1 MPDGKIILQ
10 GYTPSPKQQ
19 KKKDIIIAVFFDG
32 TSNNRTNV
40 AIRRAKAKK
49 DAGKTLDSR
58 EEELAAMH
66 PNWTHWD
73 MDSYNDNDESNVARM
88 ETCYVK
94 SETDTDTYCFYIEG
108 PGTEDGE
115 SDTVNG
121 YARGMGETGVMAKV
135 KKAIDLII
143 EEIKEGIEYNL
154 KLDAYGFSRG
164 AAGARYFVHRMVT
177 SPTYVPKAWLVAT
190 GTNTA
195 TINDQLTGTGYLGQ
209 QLAKAGKIVNYIS
222 VRFVGLYDT
231 VSSYG
236 LNYKDDVGELKLDS
250 IGNSRVQ
257 KVVQLAAADEVRK
270 NFSLTTI
277 ASAGSKGLQLYLPGV
292 HSDIGGSYMNG
303 VETRC
308 FYASTVS
315 EEDYIKDM
323 VDKGWYGEY
332 NKATD
337 SGLKIFYVNTREG
350 KIPYNIVG
358 KRYLDQR
365 YSYIPMHIL
374 CSLAAEVGSNF
385 NTAKLNRYF
394 GIPQADNHI
403 LRYVYSKL
411 QEYVEVAKKD
421 EEQRKPDSYLKYL
434 DMPNLK
440 VLRKGYL
447 HISYKMRHAI
457 HSPKAN
463 MIRDEIRG

>member
-19 KKKDIIIAVFFDG
+19 KKKDVIIAVFFDG

-49 DAGKTLDSR
+49 DNGKTLDRR
-58 EEELAAMH
+58 EEELVDMH

-73 MDSYNDNDESNVARM
+73 MDSYNDNDESNIARM
-88 ETCYVK
+88 ETCYIQK
-94 SETDTDTYCFYIEG
+94 DDIRCFYIEG

-135 KKAIDLII
+135 KKAIDKIVEKYILV
-143 EEIKEGIEYNL
+143 GLDFNL
-154 KLDAYGFSRG
+154 KLDVFGFSRG
-164 AAGARYFVHRMVT
+164 AAGARYFVHRMLT
-177 SPTYVPKAWLVAT
+177 SPTYVPQSWVVAQ
-190 GTNTA
+190 GTNTS
-195 TINDQLTGTGYLGQ
+195 TIDDGLAGTGYLGQ
-209 QLAKAGKIVNYIS
+209 QLAKYGKTVSYIS

-236 LNYKDDVGELKLDS
+236 LNYTDDVGELKLDS

-257 KVVQLAAADEVRK
+257 KVVQLAAADEVRE

-277 ASAGSKGLQLYLPGV
+277 VSAGSKGLQLYLPGV

-303 VETRC
+303 VEERT
-308 FYASTVS
+308 FYASTTN
-315 EEDYIKDM
+315 EENYRKEMIDQ
-323 VDKGWYGEY
+323 GWYGEY
-332 NKATD
+332 DKATD
-337 SGLKIFYVNTREG
+337 YGLKIVYVNTRGGEV
-350 KIPYNIVG
+350 PYCLTG

-385 NTAKLNRYF
+385 DTTKLNRSF

-403 LRYVYSKL
+403 LRYVYSRL
-411 QEYVEVAKKD
+411 QAYVEVAKKD
-421 EEQRKPDSYLKYL
+421 KEQRKLNSYLQYL

-457 HSPKAN
+457 HSPKADK
-463 MIRDEIRG
+463 IRDEIRG